1 MPMDIDQDWSW
12 FLNDAQTTQ
21 GMPTATPVQ
30 AVTLDALNAQGFTG
44 FG

>member
-1 MPMDIDQDWSW
+1 MDIDQDWSW

-21 GMPTATPVQ
+21 GMGNGVPPAPTVP
-30 AVTLDALNAQGFTG
+30 LDFNAQGFPG